1 MGGNVS
7 DIEMLLRAVFAMLGA
22 GALGWE
28 RESYGK
34 PAGLRTQMMV
44 GLGSAMLTMVS
55 LRLYYASVQDGSS
68 GHFDLLRIIAGIIG
82 GIGFLGAG
90 TIIQRGGSVE
100 GITTA
105 STIWVVGGF
114 GIACG
119 LGYYL
124 LAGINLLLALIVLVL
139 FGKLEQRFLRSADNE
154 PSSAEEVRQPGGER
168 RGPPD
173 E

>member
-1 MGGNVS
+1 MGEIFS
-7 DIEMLLRAVFAMLGA
+7 DTEMLLRAVFAMLGA

-44 GLGSAMLTMVS
+44 GLGAAMFTMVS
-55 LRLYYASVQDGSS
+55 LRLYHASVQDGSS
-68 GHFDLLRIIAGIIG
+68 GQFDLLRIIAGIVG

-90 TIIQRGGSVE
+90 TIIQKGASVK

-119 LGYYL
+119 LGYYV
-124 LAGINLLLALIVLVL
+124 LAGTNLLLALVVLVV
-139 FGKLEQRFLRSADNE
+139 FGKLEQRFLRSTDNG
-154 PSSAEEVRQPGGER
+154 PSSPEALSQPGDER

>member
-1 MGGNVS
+1 MMAS
-7 DIEMLLRAVFAMLGA
+7 DLEMLLRAVFAIVGA

-28 RESYGK
+28 RERYGK

-44 GLGSAMLTMVS
+44 GLGSAMFTMVS
-55 LRLYYASVQDGSS
+55 LRLYLASQHEGSP
-68 GHFDLLRIIAGIIG
+68 GQFDLMRIIAGIIG

-90 TIIQRGGSVE
+90 TIIQSQGSVK

-105 STIWVVGGF
+105 STIWVVGAY

-119 LGYYL
+119 LGYYS
-124 LAGINLLLALIVLVL
+124 LAGMNLLLALMVLIV
-139 FGKLEQRFLRSADNE
+139 FGRLERRFLSSPLDP
-154 PSSAEEVRQPGGER
+154 PSSAEEFTLKGGQCRDR
-168 RGPPD
+168 RD